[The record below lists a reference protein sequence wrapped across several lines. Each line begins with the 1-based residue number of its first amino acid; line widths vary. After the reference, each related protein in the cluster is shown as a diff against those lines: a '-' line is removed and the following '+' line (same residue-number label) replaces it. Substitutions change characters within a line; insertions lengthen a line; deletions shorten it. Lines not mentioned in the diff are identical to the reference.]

1 MTATAADRDTEPPP
15 AKPAREYPQAGDTK
29 PEAQPGRL
37 YCITKFFNADGVL
50 LYVGGP
56 GEPLPHQPWF
66 REVVRVEVEHLPP
79 GTTEWEAKLYER
91 SQIEHGTRYNRAHN
105 PLQAEATLLI
115 RQATDRAEAEQEM
128 AQTMHLRHNGT
139 TRVVESLKP
148 VPGGVLSQPEP
159 PTGPPLAT
167 LAQEGAEPK
176 LEPWPGLRG
185 VRIGGG
191 ACRDRADRADSRR
204 VVAPEAGLLSS

>member
-1 MTATAADRDTEPPP
+1 MTATAADHETERSPT
-15 AKPAREYPQAGDTK
+15 KPSREYPQAGDTK
-29 PEAQPGRL
+29 PEPHPGRV
-37 YCITKFFNADGVL
+37 YCVTKFYNADDVL

-56 GEPLPHQPWF
+56 GEPLPHQAWF
-66 REVVRVEVEHLPP
+66 REVVRVKVEHLPP

-115 RQATDRAEAEQEM
+115 RQATDRAESERAMAE
-128 AQTMHLRHNGT
+128 TMHKRHDGT
-139 TRVVESLKP
+139 TRVVEPMKP
-148 VPGGVLSQPEP
+148 MAGGVLSQPEP

-176 LEPWPGLRG
+176 LDRGLTFVAFAFG
-185 VRIGGG
+185 VALAAIVLIGLIL
-191 ACRDRADRADSRR
+191 A
-204 VVAPEAGLLSS
+204 VL